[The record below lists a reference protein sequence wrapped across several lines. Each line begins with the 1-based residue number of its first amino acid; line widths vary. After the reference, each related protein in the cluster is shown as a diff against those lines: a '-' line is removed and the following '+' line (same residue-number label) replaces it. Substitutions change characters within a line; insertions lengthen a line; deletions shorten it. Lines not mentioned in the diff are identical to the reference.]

1 MLTIQEVGK
10 EILTNT
16 PRSFYV
22 LCGAES
28 GLKDKYISHLKEYY
42 GNSVTLDSFD
52 ELVDQLSYEPLI
64 SVPTLYIIRY
74 DKDFWSKVSAT
85 TPSVIDSLY
94 IDGTVVMIYSDN
106 ANSKLS
112 KFLGE
117 FTIDISPL
125 SEGLKIKYLTQEFP
139 QISSI
144 IIEAIVRLVPTYLMA
159 QNICNNLSYLPS
171 TSLGDLSIEDIKTL
185 FVLETSIEEK
195 SIYNDIQF
203 RNVPQALLDLD
214 RFDGELSHLLY
225 VAMNV
230 MVSLDKQGN
239 RAWDKSDIVLLNE
252 LAYRL
257 LLYIRTNYV
266 NLYDI
271 AVVLFSAMGMSPIPQ
286 FVGGI

>member
-1 MLTIQEVGK
+1 
-10 EILTNT
+10 
-16 PRSFYV
+16 
-22 LCGAES
+22 
-28 GLKDKYISHLKEYY
+28 
-42 GNSVTLDSFD
+42 
-52 ELVDQLSYEPLI
+52 
-64 SVPTLYIIRY
+64 
-74 DKDFWSKVSAT
+74 
-85 TPSVIDSLY
+85 
-94 IDGTVVMIYSDN
+94 
-106 ANSKLS
+106 
-112 KFLGE
+112 
-117 FTIDISPL
+117 
-125 SEGLKIKYLTQEFP
+125 
-139 QISSI
+139 
-144 IIEAIVRLVPTYLMA
+144 MA

-171 TSLGDLSIEDIKTL
+171 TSLGDLYIEDIKTL

-214 RFDGELSHLLY
+214 RFDGELGHLLY

-257 LLYIRTNYV
+257 LLYSRTNYV

>member
-16 PRSFYV
+16 PRTFYV

-125 SEGLKIKYLTQEFP
+125 SDGLKIKYLTQEFP

-171 TSLGDLSIEDIKTL
+171 MSLGDLSIEDIKT
-185 FVLETSIEEK
+185 
-195 SIYNDIQF
+195 
-203 RNVPQALLDLD
+203 
-214 RFDGELSHLLY
+214 
-225 VAMNV
+225 
-230 MVSLDKQGN
+230 
-239 RAWDKSDIVLLNE
+239 
-252 LAYRL
+252 
-257 LLYIRTNYV
+257 
-266 NLYDI
+266 
-271 AVVLFSAMGMSPIPQ
+271 
-286 FVGGI
+286 